1 MQIDYVRGICKP
13 YDNGNVTIRSE
24 EILDVQKIVF
34 SFLER
39 KLEFVC
45 LTAVHRYFFY
55 QDERTYIEIQRLMYD
70 HPRDIKTL
78 LLKYYSASGL
88 MKDLLVALY
97 SAMCEQYNT
106 TGYRHLEKCMNFN
119 ASPNQFDLN
128 HIYHPIYERPEIP
141 IRVANN
147 NLYEKLCFLLP
158 QNLPQKRAEIVEQER
173 IRKEKEEERARAQK
187 QADADEL
194 VHTIHGTYDMET
206 DFSHF
211 FASLVTSDKTE
222 LVILYEAL
230 AHIENQKRAVEEF
243 AAGNFISPEEAAEL
257 MKILNEVSAKLSER
271 IQTAVGKQ
279 RIYEFGSI
287 SENRAKFRI
296 SMYKLSFTELL
307 ELFQDYKNQE
317 TAFLRRKDLAKN
329 LIEKASYDPYI
340 NLYRYGSILISDRM
354 NQLNRNKAKQKHIP
368 QNLLDQSMLFYYDTD
383 SLAIAYETQRKEKYS
398 QEKESGDIGERRVKE
413 ALKWLDSSYVQIHPL
428 SKDYSGN
435 PCIYLQ
441 NQDYLNVKQEYDHIV
456 VGKTGVFVI
465 ETKNYAG
472 KLIVDQ
478 YGNWRRILQDGREVG
493 EKNPLEQIRKHEK
506 VLRSF
511 LDESISLISIICI
524 ANDRAIIEGIENSP
538 LPIIKSDLLVEFI
551 EHYESQKSLLTA
563 EDIQNCVSKIYDHML
578 KS

>member
-1 MQIDYVRGICKP
+1 MQIDYVMGICKP
-13 YDNGNVTIRSE
+13 YDSGYVTIRSE

-97 SAMCEQYNT
+97 SAMCKQYNT
-106 TGYRHLEKCMNFN
+106 TGYRHLEKCVNLN
-119 ASPNQFDLN
+119 ASPNGFDLDD
-128 HIYHPIYERPEIP
+128 IYHPIYERPEIP
-141 IRVANN
+141 IRVTNN
-147 NLYEKLCFLLP
+147 NLYEELCFLLP
-158 QNLPQKRAEIVEQER
+158 QNLPQKRAELVEQER
-173 IRKEKEEERARAQK
+173 IKKKSEAVTLAHTIRKTYNGTTDSSHFFIPPDFCDKRELDTLYKALTDIEKQK
-187 QADADEL
+187 QAVE
-194 VHTIHGTYDMET
+194 G
-206 DFSHF
+206 F
-211 FASLVTSDKTE
+211 
-222 LVILYEAL
+222 L
-230 AHIENQKRAVEEF
+230 AENC
-243 AAGNFISPEEAAEL
+243 ISPEEAAEL
-257 MKILNEVSAKLSER
+257 EKILYETGAMLSE
-271 IQTAVGKQ
+271 QFHTTVNQQ
-279 RIYEFGSI
+279 REYEFGPI
-287 SENRAKFRI
+287 SENKIKFRI
-296 SMYKLSFTELL
+296 SIYKLGFTELL
-307 ELFQDYKNQE
+307 EMFHDYQKQE
-317 TAFLRRKDLAKN
+317 TAFTQRKVLAKHP
-329 LIEKASYDPYI
+329 IEKVSYDPYI
-340 NLYRYGSILISDRM
+340 NLYRYGKILISDRM
-354 NQLNRNKAKQKHIP
+354 NHLNRNKAKQKHIP
-368 QNLLDQSMLFYYDTD
+368 QNLLDQAMLFYYDTD

-398 QEKESGDIGERRVKE
+398 QEKESGDIGEGRVKE

-428 SKDYSGN
+428 SKNYSGN
-435 PCIYLQ
+435 PCIYLK
-441 NQDYLNVKQEYDHIV
+441 NSDYLDVKQEYDHIV

-465 ETKNYAG
+465 ETKNFAG

-551 EHYESQKSLLTA
+551 EHYESQKLPLTA
-563 EDIQNCVSKIYDHML
+563 EDIQNCVSDIYDHML